1 MIVFAFV
8 VVFCVRVC
16 VVILLI
22 VFEQESSGVAAGTRR
37 ASLRRLL
44 RRRLS
49 LAPCTLCCYSVSRIS
64 SPPPPFGR
72 RMDWVGGLLRRSLSC
87 RCMLPDEFCS
97 FAHC

>member
-49 LAPCTLCCYSVSRIS
+49 LAPCTLCRYSVSRIS

-72 RMDWVGGLLRRSLSC
+72 
-87 RCMLPDEFCS
+87 
-97 FAHC
+97 